1 MSKKVLSTIAGASTV
16 LVVFNLMGKG
26 LGFVREIIFA
36 NNFGLENEFDIYLVG
51 AVIPLTIN
59 TILLYLGQNYFIPIY
74 NQIKE
79 KNSASLNDFL
89 QTNFYVFIFSGILI
103 SIVLYM
109 FSSKII
115 GLYINSENLNEL
127 ATAVYIFQIYLL
139 SIPLNCG
146 ISILT
151 AQLFVN
157 YEYKFPILSQLILNL
172 TVVIFLMLFSKKF
185 NIYIIPISYIAGSF
199 MQFGYLINKVGW
211 IQFKTNSILS
221 IARGYKNFFPKTLIV
236 IVLIETIGQ
245 FYLISDRYFYSRVS
259 KGGIA
264 AMNYAQNLFLLPI
277 SIFSIAISTVIFPK
291 LAQSFS
297 KKLFF
302 ELENKFNESVK
313 VTFLIFVP
321 ATFVLI
327 FYGDIII
334 KLFFERGKFNGI
346 NTLMTYQVLVFYS
359 ISLIFYAAYNIFN
372 KMIYSI
378 GLHVKLLVITT
389 MGLVIKVVLNFLL
402 VGNYR
407 QNGLALS
414 TSISYLFFFLASIF
428 LIYKHTS
435 FGDRNVFFPDFIF
448 HLFNGLFS
456 LFLAK
461 NISVLFPG
469 RSYEATFVE
478 MTLFLTIY
486 IINICVMQHSSLLRV
501 KQIFR
506 MIPR

>member
-1 MSKKVLSTIAGASTV
+1 MSKKLLNTIAGASLL
-16 LVVFNLMGKG
+16 LVVFNIMGKG

-36 NNFGLENEFDIYLVG
+36 NNFGLENEFDVYLVG
-51 AVIPLTIN
+51 AVIPITIN

-74 NQIKE
+74 NQLKE
-79 KNSASLNDFL
+79 NKSASLNDFL

-115 GLYINSENLNEL
+115 GLYINSSDLDEMV
-127 ATAVYIFQIYLL
+127 TAVYIFQIYLL

-172 TVVIFLMLFSKKF
+172 TVVVVLMLFSKKF

-199 MQFGYLINKVGW
+199 MQFGYLLNKVGW

-221 IARGYKNFFPKTLIV
+221 IARGCKNLFPKTLIV

-277 SIFSIAISTVIFPK
+277 STFSIAISTVIFPK
-291 LAQSFS
+291 LAQYFS
-297 KKLFF
+297 KKLLY
-302 ELENKFNESVK
+302 ELENKFNESIK
-313 VTFLIFVP
+313 ITFLIFVP
-321 ATFVLI
+321 VTFVLI

-346 NTLMTYQVLVFYS
+346 DTLMTYQVLVFYS

-372 KMIYSI
+372 KMIYSL
-378 GLHVKLLVITT
+378 GLQVKLLEITI
-389 MGLVIKVVLNFLL
+389 MGLVIKVVLNILL
-402 VGNYR
+402 VGNFR

-414 TSISYLFFFLASIF
+414 TSVSYLFFFLASIL

-435 FGDRNVFFPDFIF
+435 FSVRSIFPHDFIF

-456 LFLAK
+456 FYLAK
-461 NISVLFPG
+461 NISALFPR
-469 RSYEATFVE
+469 RSYMETFVE
-478 MTLFLTIY
+478 MILFLTIY
-486 IINICVMQHSSLLRV
+486 IINICIVRHPSVLRF
-501 KQIFR
+501 KQIYR
-506 MIPR
+506 IITR